1 MLESKR
7 QKELDQ
13 QVSIHL
19 KAGWTVGER
28 GESYVV
34 FFVGRVWGCLKR
46 RRVRLDVDDSG
57 VSHFTGVDKV
67 IKRHTPSRF
76 FSFNIA
82 FHLIVSTC
90 AIAGVVLAILN
101 DLSVASRAV
110 VGGAAVGSVG
120 LLMHVIYAKWR
131 EPRERQALRVEI
143 RKWGR

>member
-34 FFVGRVWGCLKR
+34 FFVGRVWGCLKK

-90 AIAGVVLAILN
+90 AIAGVVLAILLEVQW
-101 DLSVASRAV
+101 DFMASGRRDASVK
-110 VGGAAVGSVG
+110 GAVGR
-120 LLMHVIYAKWR
+120 WR
-131 EPRERQALRVEI
+131 RC
-143 RKWGR
+143 